1 MGSSYKMEPWNPQFE
16 VKLTLCRYN
25 AYLKYFH
32 YNIFIT
38 IDLGLWNK
46 LVYLIRLLGLLGS
59 EFTLL
64 AWKLPCII
72 LKWATAL
79 WVEPSQIPAFTLDSL
94 AHSMASCQYDYVR
107 CALGDLTINQ
117 SQLYRQINSPCKF
130 SGASGFDP
138 LTHWPTPMY
147 SPVLPLHHNFT
158 KNLNFKYKK
167 KKVIVKGAKGAKITC
182 NFFSTWFL
190 KMCQSKIVKP
200 YLL

>member
-1 MGSSYKMEPWNPQFE
+1 MVCFQKIGLMFWGKYARIGE
-16 VKLTLCRYN
+16 
-25 AYLKYFH
+25 YLKNSQKIQNYWKW
-32 YNIFIT
+32 YT
-38 IDLGLWNK
+38 L
-46 LVYLIRLLGLLGS
+46 LLGLLAS

-64 AWKLPCII
+64 TWKIPWFI

-107 CALGDLTINQ
+107 CALGDLTITQ

-147 SPVLPLHHNFT
+147 SPVLPLHHTFT

-167 KKVIVKGAKGAKITC
+167 KSSCKRCKRR
-182 NFFSTWFL
+182 
-190 KMCQSKIVKP
+190 
-200 YLL
+200 